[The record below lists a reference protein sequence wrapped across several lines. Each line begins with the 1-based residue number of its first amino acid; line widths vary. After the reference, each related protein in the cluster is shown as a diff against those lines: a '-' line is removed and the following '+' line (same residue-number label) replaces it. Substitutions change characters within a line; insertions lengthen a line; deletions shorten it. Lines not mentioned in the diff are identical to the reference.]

1 MIKMIVT
8 DMDGTLLSRHSGLTK
23 QTIDALNKA
32 IASGIKFVVATGRD
46 WSGIESIFEGTGI
59 VYSAILGNGAQYA
72 NEKGEITKTAYFNKE
87 RFKEVTKIFDEHDI
101 HYMIFCDDGY
111 YSTHEPDDVCEGFI
125 QRGMHRFNRKR
136 EEVTASWKKTPAP
149 CMLLQKIEDVDA
161 WLNESH
167 QIIKIEAFDKDETKV
182 IEAKKYLP
190 PIKNIAHL
198 SSFVDNVE
206 VTDEHAQKGLIL
218 AQVIQDLGIQRDE
231 VAVFGDGLNDITM
244 FELFPESYAMD
255 NAEQEIKELAKYIA
269 PDCSDE
275 GVSKMVLKILEEN
288 QGVE

>member
-8 DMDGTLLSRHSGLTK
+8 DMDGTLLNRDKGLTK
-23 QTIDALNKA
+23 ETVEALNKA
-32 IASGIKFVVATGRD
+32 IASGVQFVVATGRD
-46 WSGIESIFEGTGI
+46 WSGIKSIFEDTGI

-72 NEKGEITKTAYFNKE
+72 NEKGEITKTAYFNKD

-101 HYMIFCDDGY
+101 HYMIFCEDGY

-125 QRGMHRFNRKR
+125 QRGMRRFKRKR
-136 EEVTASWKKTPAP
+136 EEITANWGKVKPP
-149 CMLLQKIEDVDA
+149 CAQLQKIDDVDA
-161 WLNESH
+161 WLAEDH
-167 QIIKIEAFDKDETKV
+167 KIIKIEAFDKDETKV

-198 SSFVDNVE
+198 SSFIDNVE
-206 VTDEHAQKGLIL
+206 VTDEYAQKGLIL
-218 AQVIQDLGIQRDE
+218 DKVIQDLGIQRDE

-244 FELFPESYAMD
+244 FEIFPESYAME
-255 NAEQEIKELAKYIA
+255 NAEQEIKDLAKYIA

-275 GVSKMVLKILEEN
+275 GVSRMVLKILEEN
-288 QGVE
+288 KSTK